1 VELTT
6 PGQVLG
12 GRYRLVS
19 PIARGGMATVWVADD
34 PVLSRR
40 VAVKVL
46 RADLAADEGT
56 RARFRHEAIAA
67 ARLSHPNIVST
78 YDTGDDDGVAYI
90 VMELIDGPTLRHLI
104 DERGGLPV
112 PDVIRI
118 GKQVADALNA
128 AHRAGLVHRDVKP
141 ANVLVP
147 KAGPVKVTDFGIAKA
162 AGADD
167 LTRTG
172 TVMGTARYLAPEQ
185 VNGRPTDPRTDVYA
199 LGLLMYE
206 ALCGHPPFGGDTDI
220 ATAMARLTTSAPAV
234 RAERPEVS
242 QALDDV
248 IHRCLAR
255 RPEARFGSAA
265 AVRDALDHARLDPTG
280 AIPRPVLRPG
290 ATGATGVVH
299 APTPGGGGPS
309 TGPTS
314 PQPLP
319 APVPLQPAPRRRRRY
334 TWLWALLVVLLAIGG
349 GVAAFLLVRDGNS
362 NGDNGGAAAVPSA
375 KTATITSAVPFDPLG
390 DGTEDNQGAPNVL
403 DGDPTTVWSTDQYNQ
418 FPDGQKNGVG
428 LALALD
434 GRFDV
439 HELTVDTLQS
449 GWAASVYVSDQDVSS
464 LTSSSATLAD
474 WGPVR
479 AQGADLS
486 TSHAFDTGNVKG
498 RSVLLWLTQLP
509 TGENGKHSVEVSEV
523 SVG

>member
-6 PGQVLG
+6 PGRVLG
-12 GRYRLVS
+12 GRYELVR
-19 PIARGGMATVWVADD
+19 PLARGGMATVWIADD
-34 PVLSRR
+34 PVLSRK

-46 RADLAADEGT
+46 RADLAADEAT

-90 VMELIDGPTLRHLI
+90 VMELVDGPTLRHLI

-112 PDVIRI
+112 SDVIRI
-118 GKQVADALNA
+118 GKQVADALDA

-147 KAGPVKVTDFGIAKA
+147 ARGPVKVTDFGIAKA
-162 AGADD
+162 AGGDD

-199 LGLLMYE
+199 LGLLMFE
-206 ALCGHPPFGGDTDI
+206 ALVGHPPFGGDTDI

-255 RPEARFGSAA
+255 QPAARFGSAA
-265 AVRDALDHARLDPTG
+265 AVRDALDRARFDPTG
-280 AIPRPVLRPG
+280 AIPRPADPRG
-290 ATGATGVVH
+290 
-299 APTPGGGGPS
+299 APTPRPPAPPAH

-314 PQPLP
+314 PQPVP
-319 APVPLQPAPRRRRRY
+319 VPAAPVRRRRRLG
-334 TWLWALLVVLLAIGG
+334 WLWVLLLLIVATAGGVLAYLLV
-349 GVAAFLLVRDGNS
+349 S
-362 NGDNGGAAAVPSA
+362 DNGSSGNAGRGGNASSLPSA
-375 KTATITSAVPFDPLG
+375 AQASFTASSFDPLG
-390 DGTEDNQGAPNVL
+390 DGAEDPDHVRNVW
-403 DGDPTTVWSTDQYNQ
+403 DGDATTAWSTEQYDN
-418 FPDGQKNGVG
+418 FPDGPKDGVG
-428 LALALD
+428 LALDLGSEHD
-434 GRFDV
+434 LKKV
-439 HELTVDTLQS
+439 IVDTEQA
-449 GWAASVYVSDQDVSS
+449 GWGASIYVSDRAASD
-464 LTSSSATLAD
+464 LTTLSD
-474 WGPVR
+474 WGNPV
-479 AQGADLS
+479 AQGSDLDRS
-486 TSHAFDTGNVKG
+486 KTFETGGVKA

-509 TGENGKHSVEVSEV
+509 AGDNGKHYV
-523 SVG
+523 SVTEVRLG

>member
-1 VELTT
+1 MELTA
-6 PGQVLG
+6 PGTVLG

-40 VAVKVL
+40 VAVKIL
-46 RADLAADEGT
+46 RSDLAADDGT
-56 RARFRHEAIAA
+56 RVRFRHEAIAA

-104 DERGGLPV
+104 DQQGGLPV
-112 PDVIRI
+112 ADVIRI
-118 GKQVADALNA
+118 GKQVADALDA

-147 KAGPVKVTDFGIAKA
+147 PGGPVKVTDFGIAKA

-206 ALCGHPPFGGDTDI
+206 ALCGHPPFGGDTEI

-255 RPEARFGSAA
+255 QPAARFGSAA
-265 AVRDALDHARLDPTG
+265 AVRDALDRARLDPTG
-280 AIPRPVLRPG
+280 AIPRPVVPPTAARGRSGHRVRP
-290 ATGATGVVH
+290 
-299 APTPGGGGPS
+299 PGPHRPCPHRAHPPAAGPRA
-309 TGPTS
+309 TS
-314 PQPLP
+314 PPPRAP
-319 APVPLQPAPRRRRRY
+319 AATTAHLAVGVAGRARRDRGRRRRVPARERQ
-334 TWLWALLVVLLAIGG
+334 LGIEQRQRQRGG
-349 GVAAFLLVRDGNS
+349 GSPV
-362 NGDNGGAAAVPSA
+362 GARARRSPRPRRSTRSA
-375 KTATITSAVPFDPLG
+375 TAPR
-390 DGTEDNQGAPNVL
+390 AP
-403 DGDPTTVWSTDQYNQ
+403 PWSTTRIDGE
-418 FPDGQKNGVG
+418 PDHR
-428 LALALD
+428 L
-434 GRFDV
+434 
-439 HELTVDTLQS
+439 VDRAVRPVPRRPEDRRRPRARRST
-449 GWAASVYVSDQDVSS
+449 AS
-464 LTSSSATLAD
+464 TTC
-474 WGPVR
+474 R
-479 AQGADLS
+479 
-486 TSHAFDTGNVKG
+486 
-498 RSVLLWLTQLP
+498 R
-509 TGENGKHSVEVSEV
+509 
-523 SVG
+523 

>member
-1 VELTT
+1 VELTS
-6 PGQVLG
+6 PGRVLG

-40 VAVKVL
+40 VAVKIL

-90 VMELIDGPTLRHLI
+90 VMELVEGPTLRHLI
-104 DERGGLPV
+104 DEQGGLAV
-112 PDVIRI
+112 ADVIRI
-118 GKQVADALNA
+118 GQQVADALDA

-147 KAGPVKVTDFGIAKA
+147 VAGPVKVTDFGIAKA

-206 ALCGHPPFGGDTDI
+206 ALCGHPPFGGDTEI
-220 ATAMARLTTSAPAV
+220 ATAMARLTTAAPAV

-242 QALDDV
+242 QAVDDV

-255 RPEARFGSAA
+255 QPSARFGSAA
-265 AVRDALDHARLDPTG
+265 AVRDALDRARLDPTG
-280 AIPRPVLRPG
+280 AIPRPIVGPGSGG
-290 ATGATGVVH
+290 ATGAGTVA
-299 APTPGGGGPS
+299 APFDGSGAP
-309 TGPTS
+309 TGPTH
-314 PQPLP
+314 PQ
-319 APVPLQPAPRRRRRY
+319 PVPLAPAPAPGRRKRRM
-334 TWLWALLVVLLAIGG
+334 TWLWVLLVLLLAIGG
-349 GVAAFLLVRDGNS
+349 GVAAFLIVNDSSSSGS
-362 NGDNGGAAAVPSA
+362 GSGKGASSGTSAATV
-375 KTATITSAVPFDPLG
+375 TITSAVPFDPLG
-390 DGTEDNQGAPNVL
+390 DGTEDNADAGNVL
-403 DGDPTTVWSTDQYNQ
+403 DGNPSTVWSTDQYNQ
-418 FPDGQKNGVG
+418 FPDGAKTGVG
-428 LALALD
+428 LALSLD
-434 GRFDV
+434 GDV
-439 HELTVDTLQS
+439 EVQKVLVDAQQS
-449 GWAASVYVSDQDVSS
+449 GWGASIYVSDKPASE
-464 LTSSSATLAD
+464 LTSLGD

-479 AQGADLS
+479 VQGADLP
-486 TSHAFDTGNVKG
+486 TSHTFDTGGVKG

-509 TGENGKHSVEVSEV
+509 TGSNGQHYVQVAEVKV
-523 SVG
+523 A